1 MGLSLENLTSKLRQ
15 ERAGSLFWKG
25 PHHSQWSLGFL
36 IHIDILPPKKKKTKP
51 KCFFRIKAKPYNR
64 NPWYFRL
71 KLDLF
76 LWMDKETRPDII
88 ILFFTWGTTHNRC
101 YNFCCTNPYY
111 LFTTYSG
118 PEGLT
123 RFLHEQSQ
131 SSLQPYAIKTPIL
144 LMSRVRLATIQ

>member
-1 MGLSLENLTSKLRQ
+1 MLLCKSTVNNSSSTFNYLN
-15 ERAGSLFWKG
+15 
-25 PHHSQWSLGFL
+25 
-36 IHIDILPPKKKKTKP
+36 ILLA
-51 KCFFRIKAKPYNR
+51 FSYMISRIKAKPYNR